1 MSKRLRIV
9 PLFLLALAL
18 SLHAAALAAQSIP
31 GLAAPVPGSE
41 AEVHQL
47 YAQLLPQI
55 DAIQALDNHSHP
67 GFADDP
73 DVDAQAAPPGM
84 TEALRV
90 REQNPEHIA
99 AARAL
104 FGYPFDDLS
113 QQHLAWLTARKAD
126 YRKRYAG
133 TEYFDRILDKV
144 NIGICL
150 ANRVA
155 MPAYLDPKRFK
166 WVFFVDSFLFP
177 FPYTSFY
184 KEYPDDRTYLPLQ
197 DAKLHREM
205 REIGMKEIPPTLDGY
220 IAMMAKLVALHQQQG
235 GIAMKFEA
243 AYFRPLTFTDPSREE
258 AYAIY
263 GRFHDGVTPTYSD
276 YLILQDYIF
285 RQLLVLAQKDHL
297 PVHFHTAVGIGD
309 YFSLNRDNVMN
320 LEPVLRDPRY
330 NDVTFVL
337 LHGGYP
343 LDEEAIWLTMRKN
356 VYFDTSLMDMVM
368 YPEEFKNH
376 LKTWLTVAPEKVIFG
391 TDAFPYDPAIG
402 AEEAYWIATNTT
414 REALA
419 EALAELISE
428 GVFTQERAMQIAH
441 AYLHDT
447 AAKLYGY

>member
-1 MSKRLRIV
+1 MSKRPV
-9 PLFLLALAL
+9 VLFLVSILVC
-18 SLHAAALAAQSIP
+18 LHGSRILAQSIP
-31 GLAAPVPGSE
+31 GLASPLPVSD
-41 AEVHQL
+41 ADVHQL
-47 YAQLLPQI
+47 YAELLPQI

-73 DVDAQAAPPGM
+73 DVDAQAAPPDM
-84 TEALRV
+84 TEAFRV

-104 FGYPFDDLS
+104 FGYPFNDLS
-113 QQHLAWLTARKAD
+113 QQHLAWLTARKDD
-126 YRKRYAG
+126 YRKRYPG
-133 TEYFDRILDKV
+133 TQYFDRILDKV
-144 NIGICL
+144 NIGVCL

-177 FPYTSFY
+177 FPYDSFY
-184 KEYPDDRTYLPLQ
+184 KDYPDDRTYLPLQ

-205 REIGMKEIPPTLDGY
+205 LEIGEKQIPPTLDGY
-220 IAMMAKLVALHQQQG
+220 IAMMAKLVALHKQQG

-243 AYFRPLTFTDPSREE
+243 AYFRPLTFGDPPYAQ

-263 GRFHDGVTPTYSD
+263 GRYQNGVTPTYSD

-285 RQLLVLAQKDHL
+285 RQLLVLAGKDHL
-297 PVHFHTAVGIGD
+297 PVHFHTSVGIGD

-337 LHGGYP
+337 LHGGFP
-343 LDEEAIWLTMRKN
+343 LDKEAIWLTMRKN
-356 VYFDTSLMDMVM
+356 VYFDTSLMDQVM

-376 LKTWLTVAPEKVIFG
+376 LKIWLTVAPEKVIFG
-391 TDAFPYDPAIG
+391 TDAFPYDKAIG
-402 AEEAYWIATNTT
+402 AEEGYWISANTT

-419 EALAELISE
+419 AALAELISE
-428 GVFTQERAMQIAH
+428 GVFTHERAMQIAH